1 MTADAPD
8 PQDIFDPGEKLRQ
21 PGRQSADEGVFGA
34 LNDLAPDSDGALQ
47 IRSGGAVAV
56 DTWTLRET
64 ADRFVGARLELDGI
78 RMRLG
83 SLQNMLLA
91 ERRYA
96 WDAASAAS
104 VLSAG
109 LRDVQDEAQVIAE
122 ALRGAAAGYE
132 VVELDVQLR
141 AAHAAGDPVLIG
153 MLESRRAAVIAE
165 YPDAAGHAF
174 SAQHAFATEWQH
186 ELVRQATRW
195 GVGIG
200 DEFGPQAAVI
210 GGAGLGAFTFAGTA
224 FLGLAGTGRL
234 SREARLSGSAG
245 PVTVT
250 AVAPAA
256 PGGSIPSVAPGG
268 AGSPAIGTAAPSSSR
283 QPANV
288 APQSLAAAA
297 ARIPG
302 DGAARVRVERYAM
315 ADGTTKS
322 VVYIAG
328 MQSGAI
334 GGDEPWDNRSNAEL
348 YAGTASDSYAAT
360 QAALAAAGV
369 EPGDEVHVVA
379 FSQGAMIG
387 AHLALEGDYDVQTLV
402 SLGSPVDADVGPGT
416 LSVAVRH
423 SDDPVTALAG
433 GGHGETVG
441 SAGSFVAERVYDPD
455 SDPDD
460 ALWPAHRL
468 TAYTET
474 AALVDASGDPR
485 VAGVH
490 DVLAELADAES
501 VEVSEYAA
509 VRG

>member
-8 PQDIFDPGEKLRQ
+8 PQHVFDPGAELSQ
-21 PGRQSADEGVFGA
+21 PGRQSADEGVFGT

-91 ERRYA
+91 ERRYG

-109 LRDVQDEAQVIAE
+109 LRDVQDEAQAIAE

-141 AAHAAGDPVLIG
+141 AAQAAGDPVLIG

-165 YPDAAGHAF
+165 YPDAAAQAF
-174 SAQHAFATEWQH
+174 SAQHGFATEWQH

-195 GVGIG
+195 GVGVG

-210 GGAGLGAFTFAGTA
+210 GGAGLGALTFAGTA

-268 AGSPAIGTAAPSSSR
+268 AGAPAVGVAPPSSSR
-283 QPANV
+283 PPATV

-334 GGDEPWDNRSNAEL
+334 GGDEPWDNLSNAEL
-348 YAGTASDSYAAT
+348 YAGKTSDSYAAT
-360 QAALAAAGV
+360 EAALAAAGV

-387 AHLALEGDYDVQTLV
+387 AHLALEGDFDVQTLV
-402 SLGSPVDADVGPGT
+402 SLGSPVDADVGSGT
-416 LSVAVRH
+416 LSVVVRH
-423 SDDPVTALAG
+423 SDDPVAALAG

-460 ALWPAHRL
+460 VLWPAHRL

-474 AALVDASGDPR
+474 AELVDSSGDPR

-490 DVLAELADAES
+490 DVFAELAQAES